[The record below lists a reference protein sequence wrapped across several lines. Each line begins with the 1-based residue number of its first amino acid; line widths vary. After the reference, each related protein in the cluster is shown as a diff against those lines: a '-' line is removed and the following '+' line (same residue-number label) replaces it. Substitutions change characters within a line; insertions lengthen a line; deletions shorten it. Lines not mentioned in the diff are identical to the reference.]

1 MKVRKFLMENEKA
14 QKFDMN
20 NFKSSC
26 LLVSPNN
33 LGYSF
38 SSEFEQIGNSFIE
51 NNRKTEKK
59 DPSGVLYFKSY
70 DKYKEFVDFIEKS
83 EQLKFTYIIPFQEGE
98 KIFYRDV
105 SIKELGKSEK
115 TIKMLACP
123 VTFNGLSL
131 WYEKSTA
138 IYAIEPLTNEMR
150 WDFQWD
156 STFYDYDTRS
166 LEFVNKGHVEAPILV
181 EIDGEVGNPAL
192 SLYVEGELKQTI
204 EFTVDI
210 GENEKFLYGSKAT
223 DFYIKKQNS
232 NGTIED
238 LYEYYDDLVL
248 DFANDNVMRLP
259 KNKSCKLVLSADNEI
274 TNAKVTI
281 LTYYKAI

>member
-1 MKVRKFLMENEKA
+1 MKVREFLIENEKGE
-14 QKFDMN
+14 QFDLN
-20 NFKSSC
+20 DLKNSC

-38 SSEFEQIGNSFIE
+38 NSEFEQIRNSFIE
-51 NNRKTEKK
+51 NNRKIEKK

-83 EQLKFTYIIPFQEGE
+83 DKLKFVYTIPFQEGDR
-98 KIFYRDV
+98 IFYRDV
-105 SIKELGKSEK
+105 SIKELEKGEK
-115 TIKMLACP
+115 TGRMLACP
-123 VTFNGLSL
+123 IIFNGLSL

-138 IYAIEPLTNEMR
+138 IYKIEPLTNEMR

-166 LEFVNKGHVEAPILV
+166 LEFVNEGHVEAPILI
-181 EIDGEVGNPAL
+181 EIDGEVENPVL

-210 GENEKFLYGSKAT
+210 GENEKFLYGSKEA

-232 NGTIED
+232 NGTVED
-238 LYEYYDDLVL
+238 LYEYYDELVL

-281 LTYYKAI
+281 LTYYKAV